1 MSKSNNTLN
10 TSLLDPIEDG
20 IEAIKRGE
28 VIIVVDDEDRENEGD
43 MICAAEAVS
52 PEIINFMTKE
62 ARGLICVSLTESR
75 CEELGLDLMVG
86 KNTAVHA
93 TPFTVSVDLLGQGN
107 TTGISA
113 SDRYRTIKALV
124 DVNTKPEEL
133 GRPGHIFPLKAKKG
147 GVLRRT
153 GHTEAA
159 IDLARLAG
167 FQPAGVLVEVMD
179 ENGEMAR
186 LPRLREIANK
196 FNLKLVSISDL
207 VAYRIKNESLIH
219 REIGVQ
225 MPTAYGNFDL
235 IAYRQINTDDIHL
248 ALIKGS
254 WTEDEPVPVRVHS
267 SCMTGDI
274 FGSCRCDCGPQL
286 HKALEMVEQFGKG
299 LVLYMNQEGRGIGLI
314 NKLKAYKLQEQG
326 LDTVQA
332 NLELGF
338 QMDERDYGVGAQ
350 IIRDLGI
357 RKIRLISNNPKK
369 RVGLMGYGLEIVDNI
384 PIEIHPN
391 PHNEWYL
398 ITKRDKMGH
407 DILKDLKRYKG
418 NINETA

>member
-1 MSKSNNTLN
+1 
-10 TSLLDPIEDG
+10 
-20 IEAIKRGE
+20 
-28 VIIVVDDEDRENEGD
+28 
-43 MICAAEAVS
+43 
-52 PEIINFMTKE
+52 
-62 ARGLICVSLTESR
+62 
-75 CEELGLDLMVG
+75 
-86 KNTAVHA
+86 
-93 TPFTVSVDLLGQGN
+93 
-107 TTGISA
+107 
-113 SDRYRTIKALV
+113 
-124 DVNTKPEEL
+124 
-133 GRPGHIFPLKAKKG
+133 
-147 GVLRRT
+147 
-153 GHTEAA
+153 
-159 IDLARLAG
+159 
-167 FQPAGVLVEVMD
+167 
-179 ENGEMAR
+179 
-186 LPRLREIANK
+186 
-196 FNLKLVSISDL
+196 
-207 VAYRIKNESLIH
+207 
-219 REIGVQ
+219 
-225 MPTAYGNFDL
+225 
-235 IAYRQINTDDIHL
+235 
-248 ALIKGS
+248 
-254 WTEDEPVPVRVHS
+254 
-267 SCMTGDI
+267 
-274 FGSCRCDCGPQL
+274 
-286 HKALEMVEQFGKG
+286 MVEQFGKG